1 MIVYKDILQKLKAAG
16 YPTTRLRREKLL
28 TESTIS
34 RLRNNQSITLE
45 TLGVI
50 CNLTGLPVE
59 ELIENREEEVIRS
72 DLHIPTGKEETS

>member
-59 ELIENREEEVIRS
+59 DLIENREEEVRKP
-72 DLHIPTGKEETS
+72 DRHNPTGMEEST